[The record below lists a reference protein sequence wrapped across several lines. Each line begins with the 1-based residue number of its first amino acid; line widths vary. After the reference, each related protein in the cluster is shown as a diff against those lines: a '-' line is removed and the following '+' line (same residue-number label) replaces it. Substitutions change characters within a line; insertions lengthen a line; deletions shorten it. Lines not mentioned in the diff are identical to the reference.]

1 MVTIVLLQ
9 EKIFILFKKKKVFLL
24 KVEQQGCSSLSVL
37 PFRNDVI
44 EDNDTGSSENTGDC
58 SEVLVCTD
66 LDSEAMKH
74 GTATEEEESVQVR
87 RASCV

>member
-1 MVTIVLLQ
+1 MQ
-9 EKIFILFKKKKVFLL
+9 
-24 KVEQQGCSSLSVL
+24 SLSVCI
-37 PFRNDVI
+37 FRNDVI

-74 GTATEEEESVQVR
+74 DTVTEEESIQVR
-87 RASCV
+87 GRVSCISYHKLLQL

>member
-1 MVTIVLLQ
+1 MLQ
-9 EKIFILFKKKKVFLL
+9 EKIFIVFKKKKVVFFLL

-66 LDSEAMKH
+66 LDSEAVKH